1 MDNFNKKKVNP
12 NEFITRYNS
21 VYKKSFVFTDDLKK
35 KKSVS
40 VKTIINSFIP
50 ILKKDWMK
58 SMNKSI
64 TKATTK
70 KATTKTT
77 KKKGGN
83 LVPPAT
89 DTITNAVQ
97 QENQNNFFNYFS
109 RAPDFTSVYNK
120 QDLLINQIGNNFPE
134 ISNYSRS
141 SF

>member
-12 NEFITRYNS
+12 NEFISRYNS

-58 SMNKSI
+58 SNKKSM
-64 TKATTK
+64 
-70 KATTKTT
+70 TT

-89 DTITNAVQ
+89 DTITNATQ

-120 QDLLINQIGNNFPE
+120 QDLSINQVGNNFPE

>member
-12 NEFITRYNS
+12 NEFISRYNS
-21 VYKKSFVFTDDLKK
+21 VFKKSFVFTDDLKK

-40 VKTIINSFIP
+40 VKTLINSFIP

-58 SMNKSI
+58 SNKKSM
-64 TKATTK
+64 TKA
-70 KATTKTT
+70 KTT

-120 QDLLINQIGNNFPE
+120 QDLSINQIGNNFPE

>member
-70 KATTKTT
+70 K
-77 KKKGGN
+77 GGN

-120 QDLLINQIGNNFPE
+120 QDLSINQIGNNFPE